1 MLLRFLLSLLNP
13 YGQGRLP
20 RRKNFWLRCRI
31 SIFSFSVRRLQRRY
45 RQYAYYD
52 GINLGTI
59 RVIHSC
65 RDEVFESWLK
75 AIGQDIR
82 PHLVK
87 NISLPEADK
96 SQSNYRPFYK
106 FFKFKRQLAVCQA
119 GKELLID
126 RTSWLTISN
135 EINGTFNISDETDIL
150 LRTGFKVANKIQNGA
165 PIKEIVK
172 DPIPPKPVV
181 EKPPK
186 QRGKVSLGKP
196 IVNTTPP
203 LVEPPQEDT
212 SKKMRG
218 VEVDESF

>member
-1 MLLRFLLSLLNP
+1 MILRSLLSQLNP
-13 YGQGRLP
+13 YDHGRLP
-20 RRKNFWLRCRI
+20 RRKDFWLRCRI
-31 SIFSFSVRRLQRRY
+31 SIFSFSVSRLQRRY

-52 GINLGTI
+52 GINLGTV

-87 NISLPEADK
+87 NSSLPEADK
-96 SQSNYRPFYK
+96 SQSNYKPFYK
-106 FFKFKRQLAVCQA
+106 FFKFKRQLAVYQA

-172 DPIPPKPVV
+172 EPIPPKPAV

-218 VEVDESF
+218 VVVDESF

>member
-13 YGQGRLP
+13 YSHGRLP
-20 RRKNFWLRCRI
+20 RRKDFWLRSRI
-31 SIFSFSVRRLQRRY
+31 SVFSFSVRRLQRLY

-52 GINLGTI
+52 GINLGKV
-59 RVIHSC
+59 RVVHSC

-87 NISLPEADK
+87 NNSLPQAEK

-106 FFKFKRQLAVCQA
+106 FFKFKRQLAVYQT

-135 EINGTFNISDETDIL
+135 EIDGTFNISDETDIL

-165 PIKEIVK
+165 PIKEMVK
-172 DPIPPKPVV
+172 EPIPPKPIV

-196 IVNTTPP
+196 IVSTPP
-203 LVEPPQEDT
+203 LVEPSQEDT